1 MWERYMK
8 KIIIILSIF
17 IISGC
22 SLNVRNNTLD
32 NIDSEISNVIS
43 YNVPRTN
50 AYYKG
55 YSFYKPRDFSV
66 IENNEFNSTLV
77 HNENKYYL
85 NIDINAYLNKHN
97 IKSENNES
105 LYFYKVINNNDKNG
119 YIKITEG
126 KNSYFYLKMLY
137 NYSYIEAS
145 LKEEELYESVLNSL
159 VILSSIKYN
168 DKVIVSLID
177 ENSIS
182 GKSVPYELKGPVIKK
197 DNKSILDVYDYS
209 IES

>member
-1 MWERYMK
+1 MK

-17 IISGC
+17 ILSGC
-22 SLNVRNNTLD
+22 NLNFRNNTLN
-32 NIDSEISNVIS
+32 NIDNEISNVIN
-43 YNVPRTN
+43 YDVPRTN
-50 AYYKG
+50 AYFKG
-55 YSFYKPRDFSV
+55 YSYYKPRDFSV
-66 IENNEFNSTLV
+66 IENNEFNTILV

-85 NIDINAYLNKHN
+85 NIDINAYLNKH
-97 IKSENNES
+97 KVQSENDGN
-105 LYFYKVINNNDKNG
+105 LYFYKIINNNDKSG

-126 KNSYFYLKMLY
+126 KDGYFYLKMLY

-145 LKEEELYESVLNSL
+145 LKKDELYESVLNSL
-159 VILSSIKYN
+159 VILTSIKYN
-168 DKVIVSLID
+168 DKVIASLID

-182 GKSVPYELKGPVIKK
+182 GKSEPYELKGPVIKK